1 DVLGDL
7 ADDRVLDADHVPV
20 VDRDPAQIALGLAE
34 GQIGRE
40 GGGDAER
47 GEGAA
52 ALEEGAAALGGGE
65 LAGHALLPDFL
76 VDVTDT
82 IRGVRPQGPRPE
94 ARPRAAFRRAAASF
108 RPTRSPR
115 DSGRIRMAG
124 AAGGRCTV
132 YGRLYE

>member
-1 DVLGDL
+1 
-7 ADDRVLDADHVPV
+7 
-20 VDRDPAQIALGLAE
+20 
-34 GQIGRE
+34 GRE

-52 ALEEGAAALGGGE
+52 ALEEGAAALGGLK
-65 LAGHALLPDFL
+65 LARHAFLPEFL

-82 IRGVRPQGPRPE
+82 IRGFRPQGPRPE

-115 DSGRIRMAG
+115 DSGRG
-124 AAGGRCTV
+124 PCGRC
-132 YGRLYE
+132 GGWRLHGIWTIVRMSAARRIWRIRSGPPVPNGQRRRA